1 MARMATISV
10 ARQVGA
16 LFAGGSAAGLSDRE
30 LLERVADGGSGAS
43 TDEAAFAAIVAR
55 HGPMVLGV
63 CRQLLGDHHDAE
75 DAFQALFLV
84 LARNARSIRD
94 PDGLGAWLYG
104 VALRTARKARARR
117 DRLRRAEADR
127 LSLAG
132 SDGTGPA
139 PTEAAL
145 LESERAE
152 ALHREIDRLPG
163 NYRMPVVLCYFEGL
177 TLDEAAH
184 RLRWPVGTL
193 RSRIA
198 RARDRLRLAL
208 DRRGF
213 ALPSAAIAA
222 MLGST
227 RSARASVSPL
237 LRDSTTRA
245 AIRFA
250 ARQSAAVGA
259 SCPGASAMAREVLRT
274 MIVSRIKAVV
284 VALMMVAAAAA
295 AVVGWMGRPGAL
307 ADEPRI
313 RPVVR
318 TTVDE
323 PTASQMPA
331 RERMTVVGRVLDLQ
345 GRPVAR
351 AAVMVLGASK
361 QADDRPKANEPRVL
375 GQATCDANGRYRL
388 EMPRITSATHHMI
401 GVTAMAPG
409 FGMGWVDLGV
419 DAEQPSAE
427 VTLRP
432 EQIVV
437 GRIFDI
443 QGRVVPGVKV
453 TVEGVGHTKVGPEV
467 LPDNIEGPYF
477 LGGGTNPPI
486 AWPAPVVTD
495 HEGRFTIR
503 GIGQGLRVLLMADDP
518 EYARQRI
525 VVDTDDAPES
535 KPVRVALQPAK
546 VFTGRIT
553 YADTGKPVAHAPIEI
568 WAYVGGPAYTSR
580 HETDDQG
587 YYRANPVATDR
598 YGVLVYAP
606 EGQPYMNASAGGNDP
621 LLWPKG
627 AREKRIDLALRRGA
641 VIRGKIV
648 EEGTN
653 RPVEGAA
660 LRLSRPNEGAG
671 DPSSWTGTTRSGPD
685 GSYQLAVKPASGTLV
700 VLGPSD
706 DYVLQQIDEKGLN
719 EGKRGGQ
726 RLYAHA
732 FIPCDLKP
740 GDESR
745 QVDIVLRRG
754 TTVKARVIGPDGQ
767 PVASARAFSRLILQP
782 QPWPARRFWGQFFG
796 QVHNG
801 YFELHGV
808 PPEGEVPVYFLDG
821 KNQTGAVAMF
831 SAAAAKDGPITV
843 RLEPCGMAMARLVD
857 RQGKPLAGYHNPWML
872 SMILTPDVEMSEV
885 VEPGEESLR
894 PDADY
899 LSRLDR
905 EHHGELVS
913 DAQGRITFPALIPGA
928 RFRFQDP
935 SNAADPGKRRV
946 RKWFI
951 AAPGQAIELGD
962 LVIEKPEQPE

>member
-30 LLERVADGGSGAS
+30 LLERVVEGPE
-43 TDEAAFAAIVAR
+43 THEAAFAAIVAR

-75 DAFQALFLV
+75 DAFQAVFLV
-84 LARNARSIRD
+84 LARKARSIRD
-94 PDGLGAWLYG
+94 PNGLGAWLYG
-104 VALRTARKARARR
+104 VALRTARKARRRR
-117 DRLRRAEADR
+117 DRLRKAEEAQQANAAYSGR
-127 LSLAG
+127 MPG
-132 SDGTGPA
+132 QP
-139 PTEAAL
+139 EAAL
-145 LESERAE
+145 LDRERAE

-198 RARDRLRLAL
+198 RARNRLRLAL

-213 ALPSAAIAA
+213 ALSSAAIAV
-222 MLGST
+222 MLGSA
-227 RSARASVSPL
+227 RAARASVSPL
-237 LRDSTTRA
+237 LCESTTRA
-245 AIRFA
+245 ALRFA

-259 SCPGASAMAREVLRT
+259 SASAASAMAQEVLRT
-274 MIVSRIKAVV
+274 MVFARIRMVISS
-284 VALMMVAAAAA
+284 LLMVAAAAMA
-295 AVVGWMGRPGAL
+295 GATWIVRPEAM

-313 RPVVR
+313 RPAVR

-323 PTASQMPA
+323 PTAPRMPA
-331 RERMTVVGRVLDLQ
+331 RERMTVVGRVLDPQ
-345 GRPVAR
+345 GRPVAK
-351 AAVMVLGASK
+351 AVVTVLGASK
-361 QADDRPKANEPRVL
+361 QADDRPMAGEPEVL
-375 GQATCDANGRYRL
+375 GQATCDASGRFRL

-409 FGMGWVDLGV
+409 YGMGWVDLGV

-432 EQIVV
+432 EQVVV

-443 QGRVVPGVKV
+443 KGRVVPGVKL

-467 LPDNIEGPYF
+467 LPDHIEGPHF
-477 LGGGTNPPI
+477 LGGGTSPPA

-495 HEGRFTIR
+495 NEGRFTIR
-503 GIGQGLRVLLMADDP
+503 GIGQGLRTLLMADDP

-525 VVDTDDAPES
+525 IVDTDDAPES

-553 YADTGKPVAHAPIEI
+553 YADTGKPVPHALIEI
-568 WAYVGGPAYTSR
+568 YAYIGGPGYTSR
-580 HETDDQG
+580 HEADDQG
-587 YYRANPVATDR
+587 NYRANPMAADR
-598 YGVLVYAP
+598 YAILVYAP
-606 EGQPYMNASAGGNDP
+606 EGQPYMNASAGGNRP
-621 LLWPKG
+621 FTWPK
-627 AREKRIDLALRRGA
+627 AAQEKRIDLALRRGA
-641 VIRGKIV
+641 LIRGKIV

-660 LRLSRPNEGAG
+660 LRFSRPNEGAD
-671 DPSSWTGTTRSGPD
+671 DPTSWTGTARSGPD
-685 GSYQLAVKPASGTLV
+685 GSYQIAVKPGRGTLV

-706 DYVLQQIDEKGLN
+706 DYVLRQIGQKELN

-726 RLYAHA
+726 RVYAHA
-732 FIPCDLKP
+732 LVPCEIKH
-740 GDESR
+740 GDASR
-745 QVDIVLRRG
+745 QMDIVLRRG
-754 TTVKARVIGPDGQ
+754 TTVKARVIGPDGE
-767 PVASARAFSRLILQP
+767 PVASAWAFSSAILMP
-782 QPWPARRFWGQFFG
+782 QPWPSRRFWGEFCG
-796 QVHNG
+796 QVHDG
-801 YFELHGV
+801 FFELHGV

-821 KNQTGAVAMF
+821 KNQTGGVAMF
-831 SAAAAKDGPITV
+831 SAAAAKDGPMMV
-843 RLEPCGMAMARLVD
+843 RLQPCGMAMARLVD
-857 RQGKPLAGYHNPWML
+857 GKGKPVAGYRNPWML
-872 SMILTPDVEMSEV
+872 SMLVTPDVEMSEIV
-885 VEPGEESLR
+885 SPGDDALR
-894 PDADY
+894 PDGDY
-899 LSRLDR
+899 VSRLDR
-905 EHHGELVS
+905 EHHGELIS
-913 DAQGRITFPALIPGA
+913 DPQGRITFPSLIPGA
-928 RFRFQDP
+928 RFRLQDP
-935 SNAADPGKRRV
+935 TSADDPGKRRV

-962 LVIEKPEQPE
+962 IVIEKPERE

>member
-10 ARQVGA
+10 ARQVGT

-30 LLERVADGGSGAS
+30 LLERIAEGGE
-43 TDEAAFAAIVAR
+43 TDEAAFAAIVTR
-55 HGPMVLGV
+55 HGPLVLGV

-75 DAFQALFLV
+75 DAFQAVFLV
-84 LARNARSIRD
+84 LARKARSIRD
-94 PDGLGAWLYG
+94 PEGLGAWLYG
-104 VALRTARKARARR
+104 VASRTARKARARR
-117 DRLRRAEADR
+117 DRLRKAEADR
-127 LSLAG
+127 RALAG
-132 SDGTGPA
+132 CDGTA
-139 PTEAAL
+139 PDHPEAAL
-145 LESERAE
+145 LDRERAE

-163 NYRMPVVLCYFEGL
+163 NYRLPVVLCYFEGL

-198 RARDRLRLAL
+198 RARDRLRRGL

-222 MLGST
+222 MLGSA

-245 AIRFA
+245 ALRFA

-259 SCPGASAMAREVLRT
+259 SCPDASAMAQEVLRT
-274 MIVSRIKAVV
+274 MILSRIRTVV
-284 VALMMVAAAAA
+284 SSLLVVAAAVA
-295 AVVGWMGRPGAL
+295 AVAGWMVRPEAL
-307 ADEPRI
+307 ADDPGV
-313 RPVVR
+313 RPVAKAGARPAAVR
-318 TTVDE
+318 PE
-323 PTASQMPA
+323 PA
-331 RERMTVVGRVLDLQ
+331 RGRMTVVGRVMDPQ
-345 GRPVAR
+345 GRPAAK
-351 AAVMVLGASK
+351 AAVMVHGASK
-361 QADDRPKANEPRVL
+361 AVDDRPMAGVPTAL
-375 GQATCDANGRYRL
+375 GQATCDANGRFRI

-419 DAEQPSAE
+419 DDEQPSAE

-443 QGRVVPGVKV
+443 KGRVVPRVKL

-467 LPDNIEGPYF
+467 LPDHIEGPYF
-477 LGGGTNPPI
+477 LGGGTSPPA

-495 HEGRFTIR
+495 AEGRFTIR
-503 GIGQGLRVLLMADDP
+503 GIGQGLRTLLMADDP

-525 VVDTDDAPES
+525 IVDTDDAPES

-546 VFTGRIT
+546 LFTGRIT
-553 YADTGKPVAHAPIEI
+553 YADTGKPVSHASIEI
-568 WAYVGGPAYTSR
+568 IAYIGGPGYANCY
-580 HETDDQG
+580 ETDEQG
-587 YYRANPVATDR
+587 YYRANPIATDR
-598 YGVLVYAP
+598 YAVLVYAP
-606 EGQPYMNASAGGNDP
+606 EGQPYMNGSVGGAGP
-621 LLWPKG
+621 FPWPQG
-627 AREKRIDLALRRGA
+627 AKEKRSDLALRRGA
-641 VIRGKIV
+641 LIRGKIV
-648 EEGTN
+648 EGGTN

-660 LRLSRPNEGAG
+660 LRFSGPNVGAG
-671 DPSSWTGTTRSGPD
+671 DPGSWSGTVRTSPD
-685 GSYQLAVKPASGTLV
+685 GSYQLAVKPTSGTLV

-706 DYVLQQIDEKGLN
+706 DYVLQQIGEKELD

-726 RLYAHA
+726 RIYAHA
-732 FIPCDLKP
+732 FVPCAIKP

-745 QVDIVLRRG
+745 QIDIVLRRG

-767 PVASARAFSRLILQP
+767 PVASARAFSSAILMP
-782 QPWPARRFWGQFFG
+782 QPWPSRRFWGQFFG
-796 QVHNG
+796 QVHDG
-801 YFELHGV
+801 SFELHGV

-843 RLEPCGMAMARLVD
+843 RLQPCGMAMARLVD
-857 RQGKPLAGYHNPWML
+857 NQGKPLAGYHNPWML
-872 SMILTPDVEMSEV
+872 SMLLTPDVEMSEIV
-885 VEPGEESLR
+885 SPGDDRLR
-894 PDADY
+894 PDGDY

-905 EHHGELVS
+905 EHHGELIS
-913 DAQGRITFPALIPGA
+913 DGQGRITFPALIPGA
-928 RFRFQDP
+928 RFRLQDP
-935 SNAADPGKRRV
+935 TSADDPGKRRV

-962 LVIEKPEQPE
+962 IVIEKPERE